1 MNKEFYDGLTDSEK
15 AVVDMAADVA
25 VTSGMGIS
33 RIIEASA
40 EKGLPKLGERMQ
52 INAIAPEEL
61 QKLAAQAQPAVRE
74 VIVEKFGPEGVEM
87 LEVMMSNIEQAKQ

>member
-1 MNKEFYDGLTDSEK
+1 
-15 AVVDMAADVA
+15 MAADVA

-52 INAIAPEEL
+52 INAIDPAEL
-61 QKLAAQAQPAVRE
+61 QKLAAQAQPAVRA
-74 VIVEKFGPEGVEM
+74 VIEEKFGPDGVEM
-87 LEVMMSNIEQAKQ
+87 LEVMMTNIEQVQK